1 MLRSFGERFISS
13 YTGTEMRSTISIETE
28 AEDVKFVDVTLAT
41 ENSSQVVRSV
51 QTESGIEISEQTYE
65 ALSRA
70 TWRQDSKKPGTMK
83 KLSPRK
89 KAAIKAYYDLQT
101 AARKWFQAEWPNCD
115 EEMPTHFRGGLQ
127 VKYHVVTLMYKYWSE
142 KDTGKC
148 LKPLLICTR
157 TVWTPDHEELKWILQ
172 QAADY
177 SGGPADIDRRNL
189 ILWINGYTALQN
201 RRKKAQ
207 RNPSADPDADEI
219 EPVGI
224 RVEGG
229 VC

>member
-1 MLRSFGERFISS
+1 
-13 YTGTEMRSTISIETE
+13 MRSTISIETD
-28 AEDVKFVDVTLAT
+28 AEDVKFVDVTYAT
-41 ENSSQVVRSV
+41 ENSSQVVRSI
-51 QTESGIEISEQTYE
+51 QTESGTEISEQTFE

-70 TWRQDSKKPGTMK
+70 TRRQDSKNKGKMR

-89 KAAIKAYYDLQT
+89 KAAVEAYCDLQT
-101 AARKWFQAEWPNCD
+101 AARKWLEAEWPNCA
-115 EEMPTHFRGGLQ
+115 EEMPTHFKGGLQ
-127 VKYHVVTLMYKYWSE
+127 VKYHVVTLMYKYWSG

-157 TVWTPDHEELKWILQ
+157 TVWTPDQEELKWILQ

-189 ILWINGYTALQN
+189 ILWINGYTALQS

-207 RNPSADPDADEI
+207 RDLSAGTDADEEKDVKYQI
-219 EPVGI
+219 
-224 RVEGG
+224 
-229 VC
+229 

>member
-1 MLRSFGERFISS
+1 MVHVGRKFDSWYLGEES
-13 YTGTEMRSTISIETE
+13 RSTISIETV
-28 AEDVKFVDVTLAT
+28 AGDVRVTFT
-41 ENSSQVVRSV
+41 TDKSSQVVRSV
-51 QTESGIEISEQTYE
+51 QTESGTEISEQTLE

-70 TWRQDSKKPGTMK
+70 TKRRDSKKKGKTR

-89 KAAIKAYYDLQT
+89 KAAVEAYCDLQT

-115 EEMPTHFRGGLQ
+115 EEMPTHFRGAPQ

-157 TVWTPDHEELKWILQ
+157 TIWTPDQEELKWILQ
-172 QAADY
+172 QAAEY

-189 ILWINGYTALQN
+189 ILWINGYTALQS

-207 RNPSADPDADEI
+207 RDLSADPDADEI
-219 EPVGI
+219 KSVGI